1 LTPSDF
7 SLTTVF
13 RLNLMLTRPGLLLK
27 KFGFEKVFLI
37 VLLLLSFFVRVSG
50 LGYSHYYGDEI
61 KTLYLDKTV
70 TASKFL
76 LDQRKGPVQFIAT
89 WFMEKISGGYDE
101 IFIRLPFAIASV
113 ISVIVF
119 YFVVKKLF
127 GKNPAYYSTTIYA
140 FSGFS
145 VAFGRTAQYQS
156 FLMLFGFLSILFVLL
171 SKEKKKRIYL
181 PVAAL
186 FWVLSVYSHYD
197 GVFFLIPAVLFY
209 TQSKQDLIT
218 FLKYFF
224 LPSFLLLLPFYLPYI
239 LKGYLAS
246 NTVNYVSR
254 RMSGSGYLPNNSAYT
269 VAVYNPFNIF
279 LILTL
284 PGLISFFAEGGRKI
298 YMVQIWFVAALGFYE
313 LVIKNPGTHIQN
325 YLVPLIILSGYIISI
340 SGKYARYIASVLLPL
355 YIGISFYT
363 FVPSLNTGYPWK
375 QSSVLGLNLNKIE
388 KTYQL
393 FLYGFPYNRGWDQ
406 IKAYFN
412 NKNDV
417 NGVYTNDNDSYADF
431 YLRGFAYTRPG
442 PNFLPLYYVHIL
454 DNQEIDNPKED
465 FLTANLSKY
474 QLESEFFVE
483 DTKVSQIYKLIK

>member
-1 LTPSDF
+1 
-7 SLTTVF
+7 
-13 RLNLMLTRPGLLLK
+13 MLTRPGLLLK
-27 KFGFEKVFLI
+27 KLGFEKIFLV

-101 IFIRLPFAIASV
+101 AWIRLPFAFASV
-113 ISVIVF
+113 ISVIAF

-171 SKEKKKRIYL
+171 SVERRKRIYL
-181 PVAAL
+181 PIAAL

-197 GVFFLIPAVLFY
+197 GVFFLIPAFLFY
-209 TQSKQDLIT
+209 TLSKEDFIT
-218 FLKYFF
+218 FIKYFF
-224 LPSFLLLLPFYLPYI
+224 LPALFLLVPFYLPYV

-269 VAVYNPFNIF
+269 VSVYNPFNIF
-279 LILTL
+279 LMLTL
-284 PGLISFFAEGGRKI
+284 PGLISFFAKGNRKI
-298 YMVQIWFVAALGFYE
+298 FMVQIWFVAALGFYE
-313 LVIKNPGTHIQN
+313 VFIKNPGTHIQN
-325 YLVPLIILSGYIISI
+325 YLVPLIILSGYVISI
-340 SGKYARYIASVLLPL
+340 SGRYVRYIASILLPL

-375 QSSVLGLNLNKIE
+375 QSNVLGLNLNKIE
-388 KTYQL
+388 KKYQL

-406 IKAYFN
+406 IKVYFD
-412 NKNDV
+412 KKKDV

-442 PNFLPLYYVHIL
+442 PNFLPRYYIHIL
-454 DNQEIDNPKED
+454 DSQEIDNPKEG
-465 FLTANLSKY
+465 FLPANITKY
-474 QLESEFFVE
+474 NLETEFYVGG
-483 DTKVSQIYKLIK
+483 TKVSQVYRLTN